1 MKNLKKNIKYNK
13 INLLSNLLEVLYMRM
28 VDIIIKKKDGYELS
42 EEEIRF
48 FVNGYTNGD
57 IPDYQASAF
66 NMAVLFKGM
75 SKKEIAILTDAME
88 HSGKTMDLSN
98 IKGVKVDKHSTGGVG
113 DKTSLVLGPMVASCG
128 ATLAKMSG
136 RGLGHTGGTLDKL
149 ESIPGLTIAVNEE
162 DFVKQVN
169 ETGIAIVGQTTSLVP
184 ADKKL
189 YALRDV
195 TGTVESIPL
204 IASSVM
210 SKKLASGSDTILLDV
225 TFGEG
230 AFMKDIDSARTLAKT
245 MVEIGN
251 SLNRDTRAVLSDM
264 NEPLG
269 LAVGNALEVKEAI
282 EALHGRGPKDL
293 MDLCYT
299 CGSIMLEQAKI
310 VKDKKEG
317 LILLENAIKSGA
329 AFNKFLDL
337 VRAQKGNVEY
347 ILHPEKFEMAK
358 HIKEVVSEK
367 DGYIKQINALMIGE
381 SAMRLGAGRA
391 TLNDS
396 IDMASGIV
404 LTKKVGDYVS
414 KGDVLCYVHTNKD
427 EFNEIINDI
436 KEAYVYSDEVVKT
449 HPVVH
454 EIIE

>member
-1 MKNLKKNIKYNK
+1 
-13 INLLSNLLEVLYMRM
+13 MRM
-28 VDIIIKKKDGYELS
+28 VDIIIKKRDGYELS

-48 FVNGYTNGD
+48 FVNGYTKGD

-75 SKKEIAILTDAME
+75 NKKEISILTDAME
-88 HSGKTMDLSN
+88 HSGQTMDLSN

-113 DKTSLVLGPMVASCG
+113 DKTSLVLGPMVAACG

-149 ESIPGLTIAVNEE
+149 ESIPGLTIAVSEE

-169 ETGIAIVGQTTSLVP
+169 ETGIAIIGQTTSLVP

-230 AFMKDIDSARTLAKT
+230 AFMKDIDSARVLAKT

-310 VKDKKEG
+310 VKDKEEG
-317 LILLENAIKSGA
+317 LTLLKDAISSGA
-329 AFNKFLDL
+329 AFNKFLEL
-337 VRAQKGNVEY
+337 VKAQKGDVEY

-358 HIKEVVSEK
+358 HIEEVVSEK

-381 SAMRLGAGRA
+381 SAMKLGAGRE
-391 TLNDS
+391 TLTDV

-414 KGDVLCYVHTNKD
+414 KGDVLCYIHTNKD
-427 EFNEIINDI
+427 EYASIIQDI
-436 KEAYVYSDEVVKT
+436 KDAYVYSDEVVKT

-454 EIIE
+454 EVIE